1 MTAEAGEGA
10 GQKRAAN
17 RPARVPYLPLMG
29 WVWTIYSLL
38 LVMIL
43 GVAAFQRFR
52 LPQTPI
58 VDDDVWGYLHPAFS
72 RLQGGPFQHTQGRN
86 FLYPAFLWVVL
97 SVFGDY
103 RFISGCQHV
112 LGLATGAL
120 LAAAWNILCALMPA
134 SRRARWGA
142 RFFGLLLVADFSWSQ
157 VSLLFEHTIR
167 PESVFPLFLTLN
179 FLLNFGALHA
189 GFVKPKGR
197 VERWCLG
204 ANFFVVVA
212 LQALKPSFGF
222 SVIVANLPLLYWLT
236 RRAVSWRAKLATTGA
251 AVAAAGLLLVL
262 PEQVLK
268 QGDVGSITF
277 LPATLFTIHA
287 ATIHEQIA
295 ADLRN
300 GHTAPYDATWLR
312 GFDEN
317 LANAL
322 AASAQPENRPWNTL
336 GINADYLMYQ
346 EPVWRGFF
354 PRKQPSERIAFCFYY
369 YRRAWLH
376 RPGEMLA
383 KIGRQLGTVYP
394 LHFDTALGQG
404 LHINRGR
411 KHWLQWFIHGQ
422 LPTVFARR
430 TGEPLSRGYQ
440 QSWTSCLSGNFYQ
453 QMAAAPPSQRYLQ
466 ALAALRTTDQ
476 QTGEPSWVFYLNDL
490 TSKARLPLLLVSL
503 LAGAVVLGRVGRKSV
518 PLLVGAGLV
527 FAVNFGMFLTVGVVH
542 SLDIGRYVDTQ
553 LLGTQWSGFAT
564 VLLVWQATRSK
575 GKARTGSKEEGSAME
590 TVVG

>member
-10 GQKRAAN
+10 GQERAAN
-17 RPARVPYLPLMG
+17 RPTRVPYSSAMG
-29 WVWTIYSLL
+29 WVGPVYGFL
-38 LVMIL
+38 LVTIL

-52 LPQTPI
+52 LPQMPI

-97 SVFGDY
+97 SIFGDY
-103 RFISGCQHV
+103 RFISGCQHT
-112 LGLATGAL
+112 LGVATGAL
-120 LAAAWNILCALMPA
+120 LAAAWNVLCALMPA

-157 VSLLFEHTIR
+157 VPLLFEHTVR
-167 PESVFPLFLTLN
+167 PESIFPLFLTLS

-189 GFVKPKGR
+189 GFVKPRPR

-204 ANFFVVVA
+204 ANFVVAVA

-236 RRAVSWRAKLATTGA
+236 RRAVSWRVKLATTGA

-262 PEQVLK
+262 PEQILK
-268 QGDVGSITF
+268 QDDPGSITF
-277 LPATLFTIHA
+277 LPVTLLTIHA

-295 ADLRN
+295 ADLRD

-312 GFDEN
+312 GFDKN
-317 LANAL
+317 LANAI
-322 AASAQPENRPWNTL
+322 AASAQPENRPWKTL

-346 EPVWRGFF
+346 EPVLRDFF
-354 PRKQPSERIAFCFYY
+354 AQKQPLEKAAFCFYY

-376 RPGEMLA
+376 RPGEMLT

-394 LHFDTALGQG
+394 LHFDTVLGQD
-404 LHINRGR
+404 LRIDRGR
-411 KHWLQWFIHGQ
+411 KHWLRWFIHGQ
-422 LPTVFARR
+422 LPRVFTRR
-430 TGEPLSRGYQ
+430 TGEPLSHDYQ
-440 QSWTSCLSGNFYQ
+440 QAWASCLNGKFYRKL
-453 QMAAAPPSQRYLQ
+453 AAAPPARRYLQ
-466 ALAALRTTDQ
+466 ALEALRTTDQ
-476 QTGEPSWVFYLNDL
+476 RTAEPSWVFYLNDL
-490 TSKARLPLLLVSL
+490 ASKARLPLLLVSVM
-503 LAGAVVLGRVGRKSV
+503 AGAVVLARVGHEGV
-518 PLLVGAGLV
+518 PFVVGAGLV

-542 SLDIGRYVDTQ
+542 SSTSD
-553 LLGTQWSGFAT
+553 AT
-564 VLLVWQATRSK
+564 SIRSF
-575 GKARTGSKEEGSAME
+575 
-590 TVVG
+590 